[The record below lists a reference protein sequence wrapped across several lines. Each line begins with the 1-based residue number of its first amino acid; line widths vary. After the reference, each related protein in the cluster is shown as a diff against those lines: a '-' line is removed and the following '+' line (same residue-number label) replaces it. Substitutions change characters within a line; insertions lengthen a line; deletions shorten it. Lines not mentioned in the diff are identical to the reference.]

1 VGNPLANT
9 RPREDTP
16 SGSCLIWR
24 FFNVNANNPTNKKN
38 NPIAKALKLPRG
50 AEFHRCAL
58 QVNPSTYGHKFRG
71 QPSGTDAETHAKA
84 IVEKAAEIGVS
95 VLAITNHKT

>member
-1 VGNPLANT
+1 MN
-9 RPREDTP
+9 D
-16 SGSCLIWR
+16 
-24 FFNVNANNPTNKKN
+24 NNSTTTEIT
-38 NPIAKALKLPRG
+38 PIAKALKLPRG

-58 QVNPSTYGHKFRG
+58 QVNLYTYCTKCRG
-71 QPSGTDAETHAKA
+71 QSSTSDAETHARA

>member
-1 VGNPLANT
+1 MN
-9 RPREDTP
+9 D
-16 SGSCLIWR
+16 
-24 FFNVNANNPTNKKN
+24 NNSTTKN
-38 NPIAKALKLPRG
+38 NTPIAKALKLPRG

-71 QPSGTDAETHAKA
+71 QRGSTNSETHARA
-84 IVEKAAEIGVS
+84 IVEQAAEIGVS

>member
-1 VGNPLANT
+1 MN
-9 RPREDTP
+9 D
-16 SGSCLIWR
+16 
-24 FFNVNANNPTNKKN
+24 NNPIIKEKAA
-38 NPIAKALKLPRG
+38 IAKALKLPHG

-58 QVNPSTYGHKFRG
+58 QVNPYSYGSRFRG

-84 IVEKAAEIGVS
+84 IVEKAVEIGVS